1 MVALLATASAH
12 TFGRFYTLVAPYLGL
27 LAGFISG
34 SEGSAIAMLTKLHLD
49 TAAKIGSSG
58 FIVAAASAIGG
69 GLASVISPAKLQ
81 NAAAAIDRIGMET
94 EVIKTAAVIAIVIVL
109 AVAGLAFIWA

>member
-1 MVALLATASAH
+1 
-12 TFGRFYTLVAPYLGL
+12 
-27 LAGFISG
+27 
-34 SEGSAIAMLTKLHLD
+34 MLTKLHLD

-58 FIVAAASAIGG
+58 LIIAAASAIGG

-94 EVIKTAAVIAIVIVL
+94 EVIKTTAIISIVIVL
-109 AVAGLAFIWA
+109 AVAGLGFVWA